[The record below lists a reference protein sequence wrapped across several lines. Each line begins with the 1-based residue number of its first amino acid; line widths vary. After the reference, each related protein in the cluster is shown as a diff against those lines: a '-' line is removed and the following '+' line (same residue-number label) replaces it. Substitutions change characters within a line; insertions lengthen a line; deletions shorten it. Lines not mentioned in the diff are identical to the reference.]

1 MGLYIEI
8 LSYGGSLRI
17 TAVTDGRT
25 ATEPE
30 VLRECLEGVYE
41 DLNVEVC
48 ARVNGRRHGEGGGGD
63 ASSAGVYAGECV
75 NLRVYCSSPGSYCTL
90 VIAIV
95 LS

>member
-48 ARVNGRRHGEGGGGD
+48 ARVNGRRHGEGGGTMLCQP
-63 ASSAGVYAGECV
+63 ECM
-75 NLRVYCSSPGSYCTL
+75 PGSALILEFTVL
-90 VIAIV
+90 VLV
-95 LS
+95 LTARWSLRLC